1 MIARKFSQLDSGRG
15 PGFLNK
21 VCGITNLED
30 ARLSVE
36 LGANCLGFNFY
47 PQSPRFVT
55 PRVAARIIE
64 GLPQDVLFLG
74 ITVLG
79 RDGAD
84 LWREV
89 RERLDGVQVHGAQD
103 ETELA
108 GFGTMPLLVAVSPAQ
123 AERFPNRSLIV
134 DTSWGTG
141 RLASWEE
148 VARLRR
154 PFVLSGGL
162 TPDNV
167 TEAICILRPVGV
179 DVCSGVE
186 SSPGLKDHEKLSRFM
201 GAVRS
206 TGCLA
211 LACERKGSE
220 E

>member
-1 MIARKFSQLDSGRG
+1 MMSRKFRQLDSDGG
-15 PGFLNK
+15 SGFLSK

-47 PQSPRFVT
+47 PPSPRFVT
-55 PRVAARIIE
+55 PEAAAGMI
-64 GLPQDVLFLG
+64 GSLPQDVLFFG

-79 RDGAD
+79 RDGED
-84 LWREV
+84 LWREI
-89 RERLDGVQVHGAQD
+89 RDLLDGVQVHGAQ
-103 ETELA
+103 EERELA
-108 GFGTMPLLVAVSPAQ
+108 GFDTMPLLVAVSPAQ
-123 AERFPNRSLIV
+123 AERFPDRSLIV

-141 RLASWEE
+141 RLASWKE

-167 TEAICILRPVGV
+167 TEAICILRPAGV

-186 SSPGLKDHEKLSRFM
+186 GSPGLKDHEKLSRFM

-206 TGCLA
+206 TGRLA
-211 LACERKGSE
+211 GDCRRRGSE
-220 E
+220 A

>member
-1 MIARKFSQLDSGRG
+1 VNSRKSWQLDSDGRD
-15 PGFLNK
+15 GFLVK

-47 PQSPRFVT
+47 PLSPRFVT
-55 PRVAARIIE
+55 PQAAARMIE
-64 GLPQDVLFLG
+64 KLPRDVSFFG

-79 RDGAD
+79 RDGED
-84 LWREV
+84 LWREI
-89 RERLDGVQVHGAQD
+89 EGLLDGVQVHGAQGED
-103 ETELA
+103 QLA

-123 AERFPNRSLIV
+123 AERFSDRSLIV

-148 VARLRR
+148 VARLQR

-162 TPDNV
+162 TPDNIA
-167 TEAICILRPVGV
+167 EAICILRPAGV

-186 SSPGLKDHEKLSRFM
+186 RSPGLKDREKLSRFM
-201 GAVRS
+201 GAVHS
-206 TGCLA
+206 TGNLA
-211 LACERKGSE
+211 HECDLKGSE
-220 E
+220 A